1 MWGTYVR
8 WKREILFQIGIDNI
22 MREFRSLFC
31 LFLKQTGCGKWC
43 AYSGMYGFGLW
54 LLYGER
60 IHGRTFE
67 EIVSQY
73 FFGYTGSLI
82 YMAAY
87 VILAM
92 LPVISTIFFLKRGI
106 CEEYYYSRVTNRS
119 SVALAKTSVIG
130 ILVALIEG
138 SQLLSLL
145 TVLFANNIIYL
156 NASTA
161 ITFFKIMM
169 RLTIPRISLS
179 LLLYLW
185 IKLLWE
191 PVIFCSVAVLL
202 VTLEPICRQCCRVFY
217 FSSLDISQLKHG
229 ALLRNIMLIFL
240 IVVLIIMLD
249 RSANII
255 SEGDLEKN
263 GSG

>member
-1 MWGTYVR
+1 
-8 WKREILFQIGIDNI
+8 
-22 MREFRSLFC
+22 MREFRSLLR
-31 LFLKQTGCGKWC
+31 LFWKQTGCGKWC
-43 AYSGMYGFGLW
+43 VYSGMYGLGLW

-87 VILAM
+87 VILTM
-92 LPVISTIFFLKRGI
+92 LPVISTIFFLKGGI
-106 CEEYYYSRVTNRS
+106 CEEYYYSRVSNRS
-119 SVALAKTSVIG
+119 SVALAKTSAIV

-145 TVLFANNIIYL
+145 TVLFANNIICL

-161 ITFFKIMM
+161 KKFFKIML

-185 IKLLWE
+185 IKLLRD
-191 PVIFCSVAVLL
+191 PVIFCGVVVLL

-217 FSSLDISQLKHG
+217 FRSLDISQLEQG

-240 IVVLIIMLD
+240 TVVLIIILD

-255 SEGDLEKN
+255 SEGDSGKN

>member
-1 MWGTYVR
+1 
-8 WKREILFQIGIDNI
+8 
-22 MREFRSLFC
+22 MREFRSLFW
-31 LFLKQTGCGKWC
+31 LFWKQTECGKWC
-43 AYSGMYGFGLW
+43 AYSGMCGLGLW

-73 FFGYTGSLI
+73 FFGYTGNLI

-92 LPVISTIFFLKRGI
+92 LPVISTIFFLKKGI

-119 SVALAKTSVIG
+119 SVALAKTSAIG

-156 NASTA
+156 NASTVK
-161 ITFFKIMM
+161 IFFKIMM

-185 IKLLWE
+185 IKLLWN
-191 PVIFCSVAVLL
+191 PVIFCSMVVLL
-202 VTLEPICRQCCRVFY
+202 IALEPICRHYCRVFF
-217 FSSLDISQLKHG
+217 FSSLDISQLEQG
-229 ALLRNIMLIFL
+229 TLLQNIMLIFL
-240 IVVLIIMLD
+240 IVVLIIFLD